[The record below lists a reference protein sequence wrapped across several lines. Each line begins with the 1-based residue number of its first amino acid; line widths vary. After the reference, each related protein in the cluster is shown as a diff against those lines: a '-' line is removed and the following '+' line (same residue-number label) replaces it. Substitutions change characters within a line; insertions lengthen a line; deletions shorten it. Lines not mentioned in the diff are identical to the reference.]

1 MEITVVGVGY
11 VGLVVGTCLS
21 DFGLNVTCVDNDED
35 KIKILKKGLVPIY
48 EIGLNDLIRRNVDR
62 GRLHFSDNLAEA
74 VEKCSVV
81 FIAVG
86 TPPRD
91 DGWTDLSA
99 FHQVCKGIG
108 AAMNGYKVVIIKST
122 VPVGTARSAAEVIRA
137 SQDRPLDFDIVSN
150 PEFLREGS
158 AVEDFMRPDR
168 VVIGT
173 GSRRA
178 IKVMKEMYRPL
189 ELIDTPILVTTNET
203 AEMIK
208 YASNSLLATKVS
220 FINEIANICERVG
233 ADVEEVAKGIGLD
246 RRIGPR
252 FLSPGPGY
260 GGSCFPKDLQALIH
274 IARQIDY
281 DFKIG
286 AAAEEVNRLQKLSI
300 VEKTERLVGDLQGA
314 EIGILGLAFKPNT
327 DDVREAPSLTIIP
340 GLQEKG
346 ARIRAY
352 DPIASKEAAKQL
364 NDIIYVKDVY
374 AAAEGVDCL
383 VVVTDWNEFRELDLQ
398 RLKTLMRRPNV
409 VDGRNLYSPARMRE
423 LGFNYVGVGRQPVNS
438 TEILPGSEHS

>member
-21 DFGLNVTCVDNDED
+21 DFGLNVTCVDNDD
-35 KIKILKKGLVPIY
+35 QKIKLLRKGLVPIY
-48 EIGLNDLIRRNVDR
+48 EIGLNDLIHRNIER
-62 GRLHFSDNLAEA
+62 ERLHFTDDLGEA
-74 VEKCSVV
+74 VENSSVV

-99 FHQVCKGIG
+99 FVQVCKDIG
-108 AAMNGYKVVIIKST
+108 KSMNGYKVVVIKST
-122 VPVGTARSAAEVIRA
+122 VPVGTAQKAVSLIEE
-137 SQDRPLDFDIVSN
+137 SQSRQLDFDIVSN

-168 VVIGT
+168 VVIGA
-173 GSRRA
+173 SSQRA
-178 IKVMKEMYRPL
+178 IEVMKEMYRPL
-189 ELIDTPILVTTNET
+189 ELIDTPILVTSNET

-274 IARQIDY
+274 IAKKADY

-286 AAAEEVNRLQKLSI
+286 RAAEEVNRLQMLSI
-300 VEKTERLVGDLQGA
+300 VEKTEKLVGDLKDK
-314 EIGILGLAFKPNT
+314 EIGILGLSFKPNT

-340 GLQEKG
+340 KLLQKG

-352 DPIASKEAAKQL
+352 DPIASKEASKHL

-374 AAAEGVDCL
+374 AAAEGVDCI
-383 VVVTDWNEFRELDLQ
+383 VVITEWNEFRELDLQ
-398 RLKTLMRRPNV
+398 RLKSLMRQPNV
-409 VDGRNLYSPARMRE
+409 VDGRNIYSPARMKA
-423 LGFNYVGVGRQPVNS
+423 LGFNYVGVGRNLS
-438 TEILPGSEHS
+438 D

>member
-21 DFGLNVTCVDNDED
+21 DFGLNVTCVDNDDE
-35 KIKILKKGLVPIY
+35 KIKLLRKGLVPIY
-48 EIGLNDLIRRNVDR
+48 EIGLNDLIHRNIER
-62 GRLHFSDNLAEA
+62 GRLHFTGNLGEA
-74 VEKCSVV
+74 VENSSVV

-99 FHQVCKGIG
+99 FMQVCKEIG
-108 AAMNGYKVVIIKST
+108 NSMNGYKVVVIKST
-122 VPVGTARSAAEVIRA
+122 VPIGTAQKAISLIKE
-137 SQDRPLDFDIVSN
+137 SQNRQLDFDVVSN

-173 GSRRA
+173 SSQRA
-178 IKVMKEMYRPL
+178 IEVMKEMYRPL
-189 ELIDTPILVTTNET
+189 ELIDTPILVTSNET

-274 IARQIDY
+274 IAKKADY

-286 AAAEEVNRLQKLSI
+286 RAAEEVNRFQMLSI
-300 VEKTERLVGDLQGA
+300 VEKTEKLVGDLKDK
-314 EIGILGLAFKPNT
+314 EIGIFGLSFKPNT

-340 GLQEKG
+340 KLLQKG

-352 DPIASKEAAKQL
+352 DPIASKEASKHL

-374 AAAEGVDCL
+374 AAAEGVDCI
-383 VVVTDWNEFRELDLQ
+383 VVITEWNEFRELDLE
-398 RLKTLMRRPNV
+398 RLKALMRQPNV
-409 VDGRNLYSPARMRE
+409 VDGRNIYSPSRMKA
-423 LGFNYVGVGRQPVNS
+423 LGFNYIGVGRNLS
-438 TEILPGSEHS
+438 D

>member
-21 DFGLNVTCVDNDED
+21 DFGLNVTCVDNDDE
-35 KIKILKKGLVPIY
+35 KIKLLKKGLVPIY
-48 EIGLNDLIRRNVDR
+48 EIGLSDLIHRNIER
-62 GRLHFSDNLAEA
+62 GRLHFTHNLDEA
-74 VEKCSVV
+74 VETSSVV

-91 DGWTDLSA
+91 DGWTDLSD
-99 FHQVCKGIG
+99 FMQVCKEIG
-108 AAMNGYKVVIIKST
+108 TSMNGYKVVVIKST
-122 VPVGTARSAAEVIRA
+122 VPVGTAKKATEMIRA
-137 SQDRPLDFDIVSN
+137 SQSRPLEFDIVSN

-173 GSRRA
+173 NSQRA
-178 IKVMKEMYRPL
+178 IEVMKEMYRPL
-189 ELIDTPILVTTNET
+189 ELINTPILVTSNET

-246 RRIGPR
+246 RRIGSR

-274 IARQIDY
+274 IAEQSNY

-286 AAAEEVNRLQKLSI
+286 RAAEEVNKFQKLSI
-300 VEKTERLVGDLQGA
+300 VEKTERLLGDLKDK
-314 EIGILGLAFKPNT
+314 EIGIFGLSFKPNT

-340 GLQEKG
+340 KLLEKG

-352 DPIASKEAAKQL
+352 DPIASKEASKHL

-374 AAAEGVDCL
+374 AAAEGVDCI
-383 VVVTDWNEFRELDLQ
+383 VVITEWNEFRELDLQ
-398 RLKTLMRRPNV
+398 KLKRLMRRPNV
-409 VDGRNLYSPARMRE
+409 VDGRNIYSPARMKA
-423 LGFNYVGVGRQPVNS
+423 LGFNYIGVGRNLS
-438 TEILPGSEHS
+438 D

>member
-21 DFGLNVTCVDNDED
+21 DFGLNVTCVDNDD
-35 KIKILKKGLVPIY
+35 QKIKLLRKGLVPIY
-48 EIGLNDLIRRNVDR
+48 EIGLNDLIHRNIER
-62 GRLHFSDNLAEA
+62 ERLHFTGDLGEA
-74 VEKCSVV
+74 VESSSVV

-99 FHQVCKGIG
+99 FMQVCKDIG
-108 AAMNGYKVVIIKST
+108 SSMNGYKVVVIKST
-122 VPVGTARSAAEVIRA
+122 VPIGTAKKAISLIKE
-137 SQDRPLDFDIVSN
+137 SQSRPLDFDIVSN

-168 VVIGT
+168 VVIGA
-173 GSRRA
+173 SSERA
-178 IKVMKEMYRPL
+178 IEVMKEMYRPL
-189 ELIDTPILVTTNET
+189 ELIDTPILVTSNET

-274 IARQIDY
+274 IAKKADY

-286 AAAEEVNRLQKLSI
+286 RAAEEVNRLQMLSI
-300 VEKTERLVGDLQGA
+300 VEKTEKLVGDLKDK
-314 EIGILGLAFKPNT
+314 EIGILGLSFKPNT

-340 GLQEKG
+340 KLLQKG

-352 DPIASKEAAKQL
+352 DPIASKEASKHL

-374 AAAEGVDCL
+374 AAAEGVDCI
-383 VVVTDWNEFRELDLQ
+383 VVITEWNEFRELDLE
-398 RLKTLMRRPNV
+398 RLKSLMRQPNV
-409 VDGRNLYSPARMRE
+409 VDGRNIYSPARMKA
-423 LGFNYVGVGRQPVNS
+423 LGFNYVGVGRNLS
-438 TEILPGSEHS
+438 D

>member
-11 VGLVVGTCLS
+11 VGLVIGTCLS
-21 DFGLNVTCVDNDED
+21 DFGLNVTCVDNDDE
-35 KIKILKKGLVPIY
+35 KIKLLKKGLVPIY
-48 EIGLNDLIRRNVDR
+48 EIGLSDLIHRNVER
-62 GRLHFSDNLAEA
+62 GRLHFTHNLGEA
-74 VEKCSVV
+74 VESSSVV

-91 DGWTDLSA
+91 DGWTDLSD
-99 FHQVCKGIG
+99 FMQVCKEIG
-108 AAMNGYKVVIIKST
+108 TSMNGYKVVVIKST
-122 VPVGTARSAAEVIRA
+122 VPVGTAKKATAMIRA
-137 SQDRPLDFDIVSN
+137 SQSRPLEFDIVSN

-173 GSRRA
+173 NSQRA
-178 IKVMKEMYRPL
+178 IEVMKEMYRPL
-189 ELIDTPILVTTNET
+189 ELINTPILVTSNET

-246 RRIGPR
+246 PRIGSR

-274 IARQIDY
+274 IAGQSNY

-286 AAAEEVNRLQKLSI
+286 RAAEEVNRFQKLSI
-300 VEKTERLVGDLQGA
+300 VEKTERLLGDLKDK
-314 EIGILGLAFKPNT
+314 EIGIFGLSFKPNT

-340 GLQEKG
+340 RLLEKG

-352 DPIASKEAAKQL
+352 DPIASKEASKHL

-374 AAAEGVDCL
+374 AAAEGVDC
-383 VVVTDWNEFRELDLQ
+383 VVVITEWNEFRELDLQ
-398 RLKTLMRRPNV
+398 KLKRLMRRPNV
-409 VDGRNLYSPARMRE
+409 VDGRNIYSPAKMKA
-423 LGFNYVGVGRQPVNS
+423 LGFNYIGVGRNLS
-438 TEILPGSEHS
+438 D